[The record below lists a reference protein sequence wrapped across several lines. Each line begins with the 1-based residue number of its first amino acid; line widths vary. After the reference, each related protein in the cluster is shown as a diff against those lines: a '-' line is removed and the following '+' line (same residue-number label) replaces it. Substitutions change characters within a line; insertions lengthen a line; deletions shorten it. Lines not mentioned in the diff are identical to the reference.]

1 MRLPPNRGKTIG
13 FFRFPSAVKTKTKR
27 RTRVYRPFGLKEGLR
42 PFCQREKE
50 IFLFCLSHRA
60 KPFWGAD
67 ENRAFGLKEGL
78 RPFCQREKEK
88 FLFCLSLGEALLQAG
103 PLGKGGGGFS
113 GSGGE
118 GALLFSVFVC
128 SLPFMVYNNRKG
140 GAEMTRSIS
149 DIQTA
154 LTPVFLDYDISRAVL
169 FGSVA
174 KGAATG
180 KSDLDLLVDSGL
192 RGLRF
197 VGFMEAVRRAAG
209 MPVDILDVSHIEKG
223 SRIEREILSTGVTIY
238 EK

>member
-1 MRLPPNRGKTIG
+1 
-13 FFRFPSAVKTKTKR
+13 
-27 RTRVYRPFGLKEGLR
+27 
-42 PFCQREKE
+42 
-50 IFLFCLSHRA
+50 
-60 KPFWGAD
+60 
-67 ENRAFGLKEGL
+67 
-78 RPFCQREKEK
+78 
-88 FLFCLSLGEALLQAG
+88 
-103 PLGKGGGGFS
+103 
-113 GSGGE
+113 
-118 GALLFSVFVC
+118 
-128 SLPFMVYNNRKG
+128 
-140 GAEMTRSIS
+140 MTRSIS